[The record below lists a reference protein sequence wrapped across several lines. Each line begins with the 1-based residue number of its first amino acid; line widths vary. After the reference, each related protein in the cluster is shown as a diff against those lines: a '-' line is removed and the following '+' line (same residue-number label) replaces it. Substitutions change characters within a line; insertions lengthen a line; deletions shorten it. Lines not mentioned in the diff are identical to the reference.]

1 MKGFAARYV
10 KRPAL
15 ILLVCAGALAVAGVV
30 YAVLDGKGIQHSIAF
45 ALFIGGGVIA
55 VLAGLGGGGQSWGS
69 RSSMFSSGKYEQ
81 SDMQFGWVV
90 VGVILFVLGI
100 AVLKA

>member
-1 MKGFAARYV
+1 VKGFASRYL

-15 ILLVCAGALAVAGVV
+15 ILLVCAGSLAVAGIV

-69 RSSMFSSGKYEQ
+69 RSSTFSSGKYEQ

-90 VGVILFVLGI
+90 VGVVLFAIGI

>member
-1 MKGFAARYV
+1 MKRFAGRYL

-15 ILLVCAGALAVAGVV
+15 ILLVCIGALTLAGIV
-30 YAVLDGKGIQHSIAF
+30 YALLDGKGVQHSVAF

-69 RSSMFSSGKYEQ
+69 RSSTFSSGKYEQ

-90 VGVILFVLGI
+90 VGVLVFVLGI

>member
-1 MKGFAARYV
+1 MKAFARRYLR
-10 KRPAL
+10 RPAL
-15 ILLVCAGALAVAGVV
+15 ILGVCIGALTVAGIA

-90 VGVILFVLGI
+90 VGVLLFVVGI